1 MVVEESGEGLGRSL
15 DDVRVGA
22 EGEPLFGHAPEAAER
37 PVGQARQDLDEG
49 ALGEARRRG
58 LPLLPLLR
66 SCGSHGGERLRREG
80 RSALVAAAGRQRVVL
95 LCAAMLAS
103 FSSSSWRHRAPRR
116 LADQRLEALGSTA
129 AGPGHGRSR
138 VRKSNG
144 AAAASFSAVSLD
156 GLCIWKFGLD

>member
-22 EGEPLFGHAPEAAER
+22 EGEPLLGHAPEAAER

-66 SCGSHGGERLRREG
+66 KGEAARLISLSNPFHG
-80 RSALVAAAGRQRVVL
+80 
-95 LCAAMLAS
+95 
-103 FSSSSWRHRAPRR
+103 P
-116 LADQRLEALGSTA
+116 
-129 AGPGHGRSR
+129 
-138 VRKSNG
+138 
-144 AAAASFSAVSLD
+144 
-156 GLCIWKFGLD
+156 